1 MTVLLVS
8 WDFIAIQRDVYFIVR
23 VLIAVLIMF
32 TYICG
37 PRLTLRPFTWYQGL
51 VSSPD
56 AETVDGRNSNCPE
69 VRVVTSKLLFNP
81 DEILRG
87 HPTWKS
93 IIPSIR
99 RSDTSTRFMLQN
111 LGCGRRI
118 LNRESLYFE
127 AFFFNMF
134 LRSWM
139 KQCLLALTLKLPW
152 MTKTEFLLTIS
163 MEY

>member
-1 MTVLLVS
+1 MTVLLGS

-37 PRLTLRPFTWYQGL
+37 PSFILLACYIMFTMFNDDFVSNTPNISSLTNHRLRKREGERSLTLRPFTWYQGL

-56 AETVDGRNSNCPE
+56 AETADGRNSNCPE
-69 VRVVTSKLLFNP
+69 VRVGTSKLLFNP

-93 IIPSIR
+93 IIPSMR
-99 RSDTSTRFMLQN
+99 RSDTFTRFMLQN
-111 LGCGRRI
+111 L
-118 LNRESLYFE
+118 
-127 AFFFNMF
+127 
-134 LRSWM
+134 
-139 KQCLLALTLKLPW
+139 
-152 MTKTEFLLTIS
+152 
-163 MEY
+163 